1 MGIGLL
7 EITDEP
13 QNQQLRM
20 LFSVFPPREPML
32 S

>member
-13 QNQQLRM
+13 QNRQLRM
-20 LFSVFPPREPML
+20 LFS
-32 S
+32 